1 MEKAPGKGLFIA
13 YVVVAVLVAA
23 SMFFSASA
31 KLTLH
36 PGAVKTIHEDAGV
49 PLGLFPVLAAWLI
62 AAGIGLL
69 AGIRWPKVGVA
80 AGVALV
86 VYFVGAVMA
95 HVLAGHPAEAKSPL
109 MPLLMAVTV
118 LTLRIVS
125 WRRRPA

>member
-23 SMFFSASA
+23 SMFFSASG

-36 PGAVKTIHEDAGV
+36 PGAVKTIHEEAGV

-62 AAGIGLL
+62 VCGIGLL

-86 VYFVGAVMA
+86 VYFVGAILT
-95 HVLAGHPAEAKSPL
+95 HVLNGDVAGFKSPL
-109 MPLLMAVTV
+109 MPLLMAIAV
-118 LTLRIVS
+118 LTLRILS
-125 WRRRPA
+125 MRKRPA